1 MLQGYRKAGRGALH
15 WLRLLTFAPT
25 RGRGGW
31 TIEVRRFPPAA
42 VGRAVR
48 HQRNTKKE
56 WNLYAR
62 TAERAFF
69 GCFGF
74 FGSLRCLS
82 RLPIGVSF
90 HVVKSFGALGT
101 LDSSDCY
108 LAPRISRIWPDML
121 MPNVRAHARARKIV
135 DRSVLLLARRGGARG

>member
-1 MLQGYRKAGRGALH
+1 MGPCSFL
-15 WLRLLTFAPT
+15 LRCH
-25 RGRGGW
+25 R
-31 TIEVRRFPPAA
+31 
-42 VGRAVR
+42 
-48 HQRNTKKE
+48 
-56 WNLYAR
+56 R

-101 LDSSDCY
+101 RHSSDCY

-121 MPNVRAHARARKIV
+121 MPNAVVQRRAER
-135 DRSVLLLARRGGARG
+135 RRGPSAGTTGLKALVNLVVLN